1 MADMAKDIRST
12 VLPTGPIGQPVELHQ
27 TTSAMIFKYTK
38 FPNAAKAYLQFMLD
52 KPQMDAWIS
61 GSSAY
66 CCPPLKG
73 MIENPVWAAD
83 PVHAPYKRASSTL
96 RPNGYAG
103 PLGSASAA
111 TMADYVMV
119 DMVAEAATGQ
129 RTPEDAAKRAEQRA
143 TRYYKS

>member
-1 MADMAKDIRST
+1 
-12 VLPTGPIGQPVELHQ
+12 
-27 TTSAMIFKYTK
+27 
-38 FPNAAKAYLQFMLD
+38 MLD

-73 MIENPVWAAD
+73 MIDNPIWTAD
-83 PVHAPYKRASSTL
+83 PVNEPYKRASATL

-103 PLGSASAA
+103 PLGYASAA

-129 RTPEDAAKRAEQRA
+129 RTPEEAVKRAEQRA
-143 TRYYKS
+143 NRYYRV